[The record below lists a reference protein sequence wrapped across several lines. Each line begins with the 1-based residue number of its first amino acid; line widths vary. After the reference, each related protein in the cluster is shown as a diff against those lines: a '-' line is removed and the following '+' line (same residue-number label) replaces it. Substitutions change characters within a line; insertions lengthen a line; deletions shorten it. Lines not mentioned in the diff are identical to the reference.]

1 VRGTIRRTNDQ
12 SILFATHNGYI
23 ITDASPTESGYVTAT
38 KVVT

>member
-12 SILFATHNGYI
+12 GVLFAAHNGYTM
-23 ITDASPTESGYVTAT
+23 TDASPTESGYVTAT